1 MLRLLGRQK
10 AMPAD
15 VLIRKR
21 LEESLAVRS
30 GFEVATAAPNTDVA
44 EDDVAATGV
53 AQADVAEADVAEAD
67 TAEPGVA
74 EAAGPDAGTAERVGV
89 VGGRPTRKSSA
100 TVLAFAVLAA
110 SAVFASE
117 GVAPVLVEDLRGT
130 ANGMLG
136 AVSAVTD
143 EEVDAP
149 RARLGR
155 ALFWDARLSANG
167 QVACASCHTRA
178 DWGSD
183 SRTKPVDARGRAG
196 ERQSPTVFHS
206 MDATALRW
214 LGDRPSGAAQAEG
227 SITGSMGFATRD
239 AIVPV
244 LERHGYRAMFRA
256 AFPDQANPV
265 TPANYGAA
273 LQAYQ
278 ATLRTP
284 APFDRWLAGEDGAM
298 DERQVRGLR
307 RFVEAGC
314 AGCHDGP
321 LLGGRTMQRFGVTGN
336 YWEHTGSL
344 NIDSGRLALTRR
356 EEDRFVFRVPSLRNV
371 AKTQPYFHDGS
382 VPELRRATW
391 IMARV
396 QLGRNL
402 SDLAL
407 DELVAFQEALTGRVP
422 DHFSPPP
429 ELPSEDPLVAQ
440 RR

>member
-1 MLRLLGRQK
+1 
-10 AMPAD
+10 MPVD

-21 LEESLAVRS
+21 LEESLALRS
-30 GFEVATAAPNTDVA
+30 GFEVTTAASHVGLA
-44 EDDVAATGV
+44 EV
-53 AQADVAEADVAEAD
+53 EVAEAD
-67 TAEPGVA
+67 TAEAGVV
-74 EAAGPDAGTAERVGV
+74 EAAGPDGETAGGAGVAVG
-89 VGGRPTRKSSA
+89 RSTKRSSA
-100 TVLAFAVLAA
+100 SVLAFAVLAA

-117 GVAPVLVEDLRGT
+117 GMAPVMAEDLRGT

-143 EEVDAP
+143 EEIDAP

-155 ALFWDARLSANG
+155 ALFWDVRLSANG

-183 SRTKPVDARGRAG
+183 SRPKSVDARGRPG

-214 LGDRPSGAAQAEG
+214 LGDRPSGTAQAES

-244 LERHGYRAMFRA
+244 LERHGYKAMFRA
-256 AFPDQANPV
+256 AFPGQANPV

-402 SDLAL
+402 
-407 DELVAFQEALTGRVP
+407 
-422 DHFSPPP
+422 
-429 ELPSEDPLVAQ
+429 
-440 RR
+440 

>member
-1 MLRLLGRQK
+1 MPRFRRGRTAAPVDALL
-10 AMPAD
+10 
-15 VLIRKR
+15 RKR
-21 LEESLAVRS
+21 LEESRAIGGNL
-30 GFEVATAAPNTDVA
+30 EVPAAA
-44 EDDVAATGV
+44 
-53 AQADVAEADVAEAD
+53 AEAGG
-67 TAEPGVA
+67 TR
-74 EAAGPDAGTAERVGV
+74 AAGPGTGTAGRGGTVGEPTVGRASSTV
-89 VGGRPTRKSSA
+89 VVT
-100 TVLAFAVLAA
+100 TFALLAA
-110 SAVFASE
+110 SVVLAWD
-117 GVAPVLVEDLRGT
+117 GVAPMADEELREA
-130 ANGMLG
+130 ANGLFG
-136 AVSAVTD
+136 TVSAAPDD
-143 EEVDAP
+143 EIDTP
-149 RARLGR
+149 QARLGR

-183 SRTKPVDARGRAG
+183 SRPKSVDARGRQG
-196 ERQSPTVFHS
+196 ERQSQSVFNAMGAS
-206 MDATALRW
+206 GLRW
-214 LGDRPSGAAQAEG
+214 LGDRASGAAQAEG
-227 SITGSMGFATRD
+227 SITGSMGFAARG

-244 LERHGYRAMFRA
+244 LERLGYEPMFRA
-256 AFPDQANPV
+256 AFPDQADPV
-265 TPANYGAA
+265 TPANYGVA

-284 APFDRWLAGEDGAM
+284 APFDRWLAGEDGAL

-321 LLGGRTMQRFGVTGN
+321 LLGGRTKQRFGIAED
-336 YWEHTGSL
+336 YWKHTGSAD
-344 NIDSGRLALTRR
+344 IDSGLMALTKR

-382 VPELRRATW
+382 VPELRRATQ

-396 QLGRNL
+396 QLGQ
-402 SDLAL
+402 DLGDAAL

-429 ELPSEDPLVAQ
+429 SLPSERPLIAG